1 MSPAAARQSF
11 GKCRESNNVL
21 KHIVLKHIAMP
32 PVSCR
37 ELTLFGAE
45 SHASVFVGHILP
57 EAEA

>member
-1 MSPAAARQSF
+1 ML
-11 GKCRESNNVL
+11 KHIVLKHIVL